1 LIINLF
7 SNSEKLLNTLLFC
20 RGVKTFKFKSDLDD
34 QDNIPFERIRRYA
47 TFAKLIEKNKNVL
60 FVKPE
65 NEENF
70 DSDISYKVES
80 F

>member
-1 LIINLF
+1 
-7 SNSEKLLNTLLFC
+7 
-20 RGVKTFKFKSDLDD
+20 LDD
-34 QDNIPFERIRRYA
+34 QENIPFERIKRYA

-70 DSDISYKVES
+70 DSEISFKVE
-80 F
+80 FF